1 MSTPT
6 IQYTIRLVNFFVTSV
21 NMGLVDPNEKKLT
34 ESLQVNIGFGLG
46 FSEDK
51 LNNYLVNFNIDLSN
65 KNKSFRLELK
75 ASALFE
81 STANI
86 DDDFKNSTFV
96 QTNSPAIAFPFIRS
110 FINTLTTNAG
120 INPVILPAFN
130 FSKQEKE

>member
-1 MSTPT
+1 MNTPS
-6 IQYTIRLVNFFVTSV
+6 IQYAIKLVNFFVTSV
-21 NMGLVDPNEKKLT
+21 NMGPIDPNDKKLT

-46 FSEDK
+46 FNEDK
-51 LNNYLVNFNIDLSN
+51 LNNYLVNFNIDITN

-81 STANI
+81 STSNI